1 MLRGR
6 SVPSPVRFTSQKE
19 WPYPPSSGAELAVS
33 DCAVG
38 LLLFDAMCFDALQA
52 MHGGGG
58 DGDAERAPA
67 TGGDQ
72 DGERAATSTSAIEK
86 HLGFHSLLPF
96 TSEVRFTREPRE
108 TTQRSSRRA
117 RQRSSRRAQR
127 RPLSSHKSSSAGRV
141 CDEPPGERGPPH
153 RARPA
158 STRAREAR
166 FFLPLS
172 RRAVLTLPR
181 HSRAAARARWPHLR
195 ARPQVGKYTHVAARL
210 AERGHPDVVCLQEAK
225 ELSSYAT
232 AHEAAAAAAS
242 AAARTGGGGGRRG
255 SIGVDDDTNTRAP
268 EPMQSCF
275 SRLAEVRR
283 SSSFSFHFE

>member
-117 RQRSSRRAQR
+117 RQRNA
-127 RPLSSHKSSSAGRV
+127 
-141 CDEPPGERGPPH
+141 
-153 RARPA
+153 
-158 STRAREAR
+158 
-166 FFLPLS
+166 
-172 RRAVLTLPR
+172 
-181 HSRAAARARWPHLR
+181 AAARLR
-195 ARPQVGKYTHVAARL
+195 NTAAAAR
-210 AERGHPDVVCLQEAK
+210 DN
-225 ELSSYAT
+225 AT
-232 AHEAAAAAAS
+232 AAARDNEAAAAHNGDLSRVKTQAAPVVCV
-242 AAARTGGGGGRRG
+242 RG
-255 SIGVDDDTNTRAP
+255 PFHTLVPFTS
-268 EPMQSCF
+268 
-275 SRLAEVRR
+275 EVRGGYLR
-283 SSSFSFHFE
+283 RAGFHEAPGESGPL